1 MFFNMDKTLVFIDGA
16 YLSFISKYFG
26 KGKPLKYKIEKF
38 AINLCRELNLFCEE
52 VYYYTAPPYK
62 SPIPTDSEKQRQR
75 NYDKFISKLKLAK
88 PKIIIREG
96 RCQKIGNTF
105 QQKGVD
111 TLMTMDLLKIA
122 EQRKTDSIVILTSD
136 TDFVP
141 IIKDIREGH
150 NIKVI
155 LGYFTD
161 RRRKS
166 AFSLS
171 NHLWKA
177 CDKKILIRR
186 EFFNG

>member
-1 MFFNMDKTLVFIDGA
+1 MLFNMNKTIVLIDSA
-16 YLSFISKYFG
+16 YLSYVSKYFG

-38 AINLCRELNLFCEE
+38 AVNICNELNLLCEE
-52 VYYYTAPPYK
+52 IYFYTAPPYK
-62 SPIPTDSEKQRQR
+62 SSIPTDSEKLRQG

-96 RCQKIGNTF
+96 RCQKIDNTF

-111 TLMTMDLLKIA
+111 TLMTMDLLKISS
-122 EQRKTDSIVILTSD
+122 QKKTDSIIIITSD

-141 IIKDIREGH
+141 IIKDIKEEHGMQ
-150 NIKVI
+150 VI
-155 LGYFTD
+155 LAYFTD
-161 RRRKS
+161 RTRKS

-177 CDKKILIRR
+177 CNKRILIRR
-186 EFFNG
+186 EHFL

>member
-1 MFFNMDKTLVFIDGA
+1 MSQTIVLIDGA

-38 AINLCRELNLFCEE
+38 VINLCNDLNLFCKEI
-52 VYYYTAPPYK
+52 YYYTAPPYK
-62 SPIPTDSEKQRQR
+62 SSIPTDSERQRQR
-75 NYDKFISKLKLAK
+75 NYDKFILKLKLAK
-88 PKIIIREG
+88 PRIIVREG
-96 RCQKIGNTF
+96 RCQKIDNTF

-111 TLMTMDLLKIA
+111 TLMTMDLLKITG
-122 EQRKTDSIVILTSD
+122 QRRTDSIIILTSD

-161 RRRKS
+161 RKRKS

-171 NHLWKA
+171 NHLWNA
-177 CDKKILIRR
+177 CDKRALIKR
-186 EFFNG
+186 EYFEM